1 VFERVRI
8 PGVPSLI
15 AHAGCGL
22 VFTDRERTTY
32 VELATWPPRLV
43 TRDEYTLHAARSPSG
58 AWLAHV
64 RRNDLW
70 SLRWYASIDDVAP
83 LRDEPEPVP
92 PRDFA
97 ALLGALDEV
106 SLRIERAHTHRLESV
121 HCLGDYAL
129 VVPRHVGLG
138 TLHHP
143 FIERETGWVEALQLP
158 AFTKTAPR
166 DRCPTACVRLG
177 DGSDVL
183 IWDGHAFCAG
193 AAWSSH
199 RLQLAWHHA
208 YTPVAFGERALLAC
222 DAGKLVE
229 LAGDRVTARLPG
241 VTAYSI
247 QRGPNETFVVDT
259 SSVPIWWSPAGDWAC
274 ELSPELLGK
283 RGKVVG
289 IGVDGGLVAYDSR
302 EHDLVHVTAAALAKL
317 PRRKASEPR
326 AANAPRPPLVAIDA
340 LGAAS
345 SRARIAGVGEQL
357 VTCSEHA
364 LRLHVGE
371 RAAGVERWASP
382 IVAVA
387 HDGRHVAAIDTRG
400 TVRILRGS
408 DAGGPISV
416 RVAGV
421 PRALV
426 AGPESTWLAIV
437 AQGAWIV
444 DEQKLARGLRP
455 EPIALP
461 RAIAAAVDPDGTV
474 LFLAERAGIA
484 IWRAGTLVE
493 LPATIEQLV
502 ACAPLGGGR
511 FLCAGERHLFAFDVA
526 TAELELLQLG
536 EAFATVG
543 APYVAAS
550 PNGQL
555 VAWTATPIS
564 IDVAKLHGT
573 SIEIVQ
579 TIFYADEYSQPLDTR
594 LAIYGLAFTDEHT
607 LAIALDEGRGN
618 LVDLATRKA
627 RKLDP
632 QLGDAASRWIFFVG
646 DQVLVAE

>member
-1 VFERVRI
+1 MFERVRI
-8 PGVPSLI
+8 PGVPSPI
-15 AHAGCGL
+15 ARADGAL
-22 VFTDRERTTY
+22 VFTDRDRSTY
-32 VELATWPPRLV
+32 VDLTAWPPQLV
-43 TRDEYTLHAARSPSG
+43 TRDEYTLHAARSPNG

-70 SLRWYASIDDVAP
+70 SLRWYASIDAAAP

-92 PRDFA
+92 PRDFVP
-97 ALLGALDEV
+97 LLGALDAV
-106 SLRIERAHTHRLESV
+106 SLRIERAHTHRLEGV
-121 HCLGDYAL
+121 HCLGEHAL
-129 VVPRHVGLG
+129 VVPRHVGFG

-158 AFTKTAPR
+158 AFVKTRAR
-166 DRCPTACVRLG
+166 DRCPTACVRLA

-183 IWDGHAFCAG
+183 IWNGHAFCAG
-193 AAWSSH
+193 ALWSSH
-199 RLQLAWHHA
+199 RLQLAWHHDHA
-208 YTPVAFGERALLAC
+208 PVAFGERAMLAC
-222 DAGKLVE
+222 DDGKLVE
-229 LAGDRVTARLPG
+229 LDGDRVTARLPG
-241 VTAYSI
+241 VTAYGV
-247 QRGPNETFVVDT
+247 QRGPNGTFIVETN
-259 SSVPIWWSPAGDWAC
+259 SVPIWWSPTDDWAC
-274 ELSPELLGK
+274 ELAPDLLGK

-289 IGVDGGLVAYDSR
+289 IAAGGGLVAYDSR
-302 EHDLVHVTAAALAKL
+302 EYELVHITADALAKL

-326 AANAPRPPLVAIDA
+326 AIPPRPPLVALDA

-357 VTCSEHA
+357 VTCSDHA
-364 LRLHVGE
+364 LRLHVGDH
-371 RAAGVERWASP
+371 AAGIERWASP

-400 TVRILRGS
+400 TVRILRGA

-426 AGPESTWLAIV
+426 AGPDSTWLAIV

-444 DEQKLARGLRP
+444 DEQKLARGARP

-461 RAIAAAVDPDGTV
+461 GAVAAAVDPDGTV

-484 IWRAGTLVE
+484 VWRDGTLVE

-502 ACAPLGGGR
+502 ACAPLGRGR

-526 TAELELLQLG
+526 TAELELLQQR

-543 APYVAAS
+543 APHVAAS
-550 PNGQL
+550 PSGQL

-564 IDVAKLHGT
+564 IDVARLHGT
-573 SIEIVQ
+573 AIDIVQ

-594 LAIYGLAFTDEHT
+594 LAIHGLAFTDETT

-627 RKLDP
+627 RRLDP
-632 QLGDAASRWIFFVG
+632 QLGDAASRWILFVG

>member
-1 VFERVRI
+1 MFERVRI

-15 AHAGCGL
+15 ARAEGGL
-22 VFTDRERTTY
+22 VFTDRDRSTY
-32 VELATWPPRLV
+32 VDLAAWPPRL
-43 TRDEYTLHAARSPSG
+43 TARDEYTLHAARSPNG

-70 SLRWYASIDDVAP
+70 SLRWYASSDAAAP

-92 PRDFA
+92 PRDFVP
-97 ALLGALDEV
+97 LLGALDEV

-121 HCLGDYAL
+121 HCLGEHAL

-158 AFTKTAPR
+158 AFAKTTPR
-166 DRCPTACVRLG
+166 ERCPTACVRLA

-183 IWDGHAFCAG
+183 IWNGHAYCAG
-193 AAWSSH
+193 ASWSSH
-199 RLQLAWHHA
+199 RLQLAWHHDHA
-208 YTPVAFGERALLAC
+208 PVAFGERAMLAC
-222 DAGKLVE
+222 DNGKLVE
-229 LAGDRVTARLPG
+229 LAGDRVTAHLPG
-241 VTAYSI
+241 VTAYSV
-247 QRGPNETFVVDT
+247 QRGPNGTFVVET
-259 SSVPIWWSPAGDWAC
+259 GSVPIWWSPADDWGC
-274 ELSPELLGK
+274 ELSPVLRGK
-283 RGKVVG
+283 RGRVVG
-289 IGVDGGLVAYDSR
+289 VGIDGGLVAYDSR
-302 EHDLVHVTAAALAKL
+302 EHELVHVTADALAKL
-317 PRRKASEPR
+317 SRRKASEPR
-326 AANAPRPPLVAIDA
+326 AVPPRPPLVAIDA

-364 LRLHVGE
+364 LRLHVGD
-371 RAAGVERWASP
+371 RAAGIERWASP

-400 TVRILRGS
+400 TVRILRGA

-416 RVAGV
+416 RIAGV

-426 AGPESTWLAIV
+426 AGPDSTWLAIV

-444 DEQKLARGLRP
+444 DEEKLARGARP

-461 RAIAAAVDPDGTV
+461 RAVAAAVDPGGTV
-474 LFLAERAGIA
+474 LLLAERAGIA
-484 IWRAGTLVE
+484 VWRDGELVE

-502 ACAPLGGGR
+502 ACASLGGGR

-526 TAELELLQLG
+526 TAELELLQHG
-536 EAFATVG
+536 EAFATIG

-550 PNGQL
+550 PSGQL

-564 IDVAKLHGT
+564 IDVARLHGT
-573 SIEIVQ
+573 AIEIVQ

-594 LAIYGLAFTDEHT
+594 LAIHGLAFTDETT

-632 QLGDAASRWIFFVG
+632 QLGDAASRWILFVG

>member
-1 VFERVRI
+1 MFERVRI

-15 AHAGCGL
+15 AHADGGL
-22 VFTDRERTTY
+22 VFTDRDRSTY
-32 VELATWPPRLV
+32 VDLATWPPHFAV
-43 TRDEYTLHAARSPSG
+43 RDEYTLHAARSPSG

-70 SLRWYASIDDVAP
+70 SLRWYASTDATAA

-92 PRDFA
+92 PRDFVP
-97 ALLGALDEV
+97 LLGALDDV
-106 SLRIERAHTHRLESV
+106 SVRIERAHTHRLESV
-121 HCLGDYAL
+121 HFLGEHAL

-143 FIERETGWVEALQLP
+143 FIERETGWVEARQLP
-158 AFTKTAPR
+158 AFAKIAPR
-166 DRCPTACVRLG
+166 DRCPTACVRLA

-183 IWDGHAFCAG
+183 IWDGHAFRAG

-199 RLQLAWHHA
+199 RLRLAWHHDHA
-208 YTPVAFGERALLAC
+208 PVAFGERAMLAC
-222 DAGKLVE
+222 DDGKLVE
-229 LAGDRVTARLPG
+229 LEGDRVAARLPG
-241 VTAYSI
+241 VTAYGI
-247 QRGPNETFVVDT
+247 QRGPNQTFVVET
-259 SSVPIWWSPAGDWAC
+259 SSVPLWWSPADDWAC

-283 RGKVVG
+283 RGKIVGVG
-289 IGVDGGLVAYDSR
+289 IDGGLVAYDSR
-302 EHDLVHVTAAALAKL
+302 EHELVHVTAGALAKL

-326 AANAPRPPLVAIDA
+326 ASSPRSPLVAIDA

-364 LRLHVGE
+364 LRLHVGD
-371 RAAGVERWASP
+371 RAAGIERWASP

-400 TVRILRGS
+400 TVRILRGA

-426 AGPESTWLAIV
+426 AGPDSTWLAIV
-437 AQGAWIV
+437 AQGAWII
-444 DEQKLARGLRP
+444 DEQKLARGVRP

-474 LFLAERAGIA
+474 LLLAERAGIA
-484 IWRAGTLVE
+484 IWRRGTLVE

-502 ACAPLGGGR
+502 ACAALGGGR

-526 TAELELLQLG
+526 TAELELLQQG
-536 EAFATVG
+536 DAFATVG

-550 PNGQL
+550 PSGGL

-573 SIEIVQ
+573 AIEIVQ

-594 LAIYGLAFTDEHT
+594 LAIGGLAFTDERT

-618 LVDLATRKA
+618 LVDLGTRKA

-632 QLGDAASRWIFFVG
+632 QLGDAASRWILFVG